1 MNQHG
6 TDTLRFLQVSHC
18 TIDILVDLIAL
29 GQFEDDGDTP
39 VVHDGL
45 VGEYQTFMSH
55 MRKGFGELPTARCEA
70 KTLHCRVTAAV
81 HVC

>member
-1 MNQHG
+1 M
-6 TDTLRFLQVSHC
+6 
-18 TIDILVDLIAL
+18 